1 MTERLM
7 PLEKVRAISDPIERA
22 RVAEKQRLAAIDLA
36 GDYAE
41 IRAKAA
47 AELRAQGLSFGQI
60 GQAFGTTRERAR
72 QLAVK
77 GASEDA

>member
-7 PLEKVRAISDPIERA
+7 PLEKVRAISDPVERA
-22 RVAEKQRLAAIDLA
+22 RVAEEQRLLAIDLA

-77 GASEDA
+77 GASEE